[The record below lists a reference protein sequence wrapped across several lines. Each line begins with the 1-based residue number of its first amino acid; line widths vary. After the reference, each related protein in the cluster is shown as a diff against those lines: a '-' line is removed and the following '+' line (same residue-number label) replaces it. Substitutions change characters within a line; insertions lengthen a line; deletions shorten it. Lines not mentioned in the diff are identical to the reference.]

1 MARLTVREFANVVG
15 LGSSGKDY
23 VSATIILNFLC
34 SQGVVKEV
42 DRISTSKTGKG
53 RKSVVYYV
61 PEDVQFRLNNV
72 VEEPATQE
80 EQVEDTQVVEEQVE
94 EVVATQVVEKQ
105 LVASSEV
112 TYDFGDDEDD
122 EIVEAA

>member
-42 DRISTSKTGKG
+42 DRISTSKNGKG
-53 RKSVVYYV
+53 RKSVVYSI
-61 PEDVQFRLNNV
+61 PENINFRLGNVTETV
-72 VEEPATQE
+72 VEEPVTE
-80 EQVEDTQVVEEQVE
+80 EPVVVEETVVE
-94 EVVATQVVEKQ
+94 ETLSEPVVVE
-105 LVASSEV
+105 ETV
-112 TYDFGDDEDD
+112 TVQSVSYDFGDDDEDD
-122 EIVEAA
+122 VCEAA